1 MAEDNKISLRDAEG
15 LSDAY
20 EWVFN
25 GLRSG
30 TLESR
35 TANAMTQTIKGAT
48 ELRVKIPLKYVDMVV
63 KARMKKIEV
72 PKLPVGLIA
81 GIDSE

>member
-1 MAEDNKISLRDAEG
+1 MDDKISLKDSAG
-15 LSDAY
+15 ISDAY

-25 GLRSG
+25 GLRAG

-35 TANAMTQTIKGAT
+35 TANAMTQTLKGAT

-72 PKLPVGLIA
+72 PRLPE
-81 GIDSE
+81 GIVPIVVE